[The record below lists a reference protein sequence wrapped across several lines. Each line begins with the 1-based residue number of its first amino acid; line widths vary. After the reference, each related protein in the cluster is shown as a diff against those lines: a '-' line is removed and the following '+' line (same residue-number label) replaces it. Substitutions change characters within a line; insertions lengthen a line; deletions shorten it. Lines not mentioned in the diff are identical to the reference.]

1 MAFSASTFI
10 PLSSMA
16 NSNAARIF
24 SYRTAD
30 ASATVVAS
38 GYFDDAAS
46 LTGGL
51 GLKNA
56 DVILAQQSDGTDFY
70 EVAVSGAGVVT
81 IALTNAFA

>member
-24 SYRTAD
+24 SYRTDD
-30 ASATVVAS
+30 ASAAVVAS